1 MSFSTHIYIIKKIF
15 LKVNKKSLNEFDKV
29 KNFRYNNN
37 RIEKRRL
44 TMNNSDKKNAAAP
57 SQETSTEY
65 EIIHLDYT
73 LKTPEERAALVNKII
88 QHANPSQLTH
98 KYLDILSDYRLD
110 ARSKAEKK
118 DKTILTN
125 NRLVTVNKRETSY
138 EDLVSKFENGE
149 DGVSNLAINDKAAI
163 LSPKIEITADDLEEV
178 PGLKELKD

>member
-1 MSFSTHIYIIKKIF
+1 MDNLYK
-15 LKVNKKSLNEFDKV
+15 EC
-29 KNFRYNNN
+29 
-37 RIEKRRL
+37 
-44 TMNNSDKKNAAAP
+44 AAAP
-57 SQETSTEY
+57 SKETSTENDS
-65 EIIHLDYT
+65 IIHLDYS
-73 LKTPEERAALVNKII
+73 LKTPEERSALVQKII
-88 QHANPSQLTH
+88 EHIDPSQLTH
-98 KYLDILSDYRLD
+98 KYLDILSDYILD

-178 PGLKELKD
+178 PGLKELKDQIKKCEIEAAQATGKRKYFNVSNNIISPNL